1 MAEPR
6 ILLVP
11 TIRAEDPFADSR
23 FAHRT
28 DQGHLPGRASAR
40 S

>member
-11 TIRAEDPFADSR
+11 TIRAEEPFADL
-23 FAHRT
+23 RT
-28 DQGHLPGRASAR
+28 RDLPNAPKARAER
-40 S
+40 VPER